1 MPCMCLPPAPQ
12 IVHPNPADDILT
24 IDLTPQ
30 TLSGTTPNLT
40 YDVRLYDA
48 SGNIVRRQQ
57 QVKAG
62 EVKFNVF
69 NLPEGTYYLHIY
81 DGVNKTPQMHQIVVK
96 R

>member
-1 MPCMCLPPAPQ
+1 LPF
-12 IVHPNPADDILT
+12 PNPVDDVLYINLGQQT
-24 IDLTPQ
+24 STTCSCCATNLAPEFIYDIRLIDGMG
-30 TLSGTTPNLT
+30 S
-40 YDVRLYDA
+40 
-48 SGNIVRRQQ
+48 IVRRQQ
-57 QVKAG
+57 QVKTG